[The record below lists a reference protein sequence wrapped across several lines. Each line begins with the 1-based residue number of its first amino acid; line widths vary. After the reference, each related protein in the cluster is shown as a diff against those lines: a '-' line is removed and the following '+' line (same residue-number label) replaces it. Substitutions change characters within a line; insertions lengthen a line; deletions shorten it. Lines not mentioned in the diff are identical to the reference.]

1 MDSGSWTRGAALVL
15 AALLGGGAAVG
26 IGAAVEPDDDGSG
39 TTVLTTAATAPQA
52 ARFAVEDGAGKSIQE
67 IYAQAGPGVVQVT
80 STPAPSSG
88 TFFDSQ
94 GAPSLGSGF
103 VIDKSGRIV
112 TNYHV
117 IQDAQK
123 VEVNFSGDDRVPARV
138 VGSDPSTDLAVL
150 EIDAQARALTPLP
163 LGNSDAVRV
172 GDSVVAIG
180 NPFGL
185 ERTVT
190 AGIVSA
196 LQREITSPNGFTI
209 DKVIQTDAPINKGNS
224 GGPLL
229 SADGAVIGVNSAIEP
244 STAGG
249 NVGIGFAVPINT
261 VREVVSQILEH
272 GRVEHAYLGIRMQ
285 AIDENLAQTF
295 RLPVDSGVLVVD
307 VVDGSPADEAG
318 LQGGD
323 QQVIVN
329 GVSYVLG
336 GDIITAA
343 DGEPLTSPDDLRRMI
358 MDKEP
363 GEAMTLEVQRGDRGE
378 SQRTVSVTLG
388 RQPAEPSG

>member
-1 MDSGSWTRGAALVL
+1 MDSRSWTRGGALV
-15 AALLGGGAAVG
+15 AAGLLGGAAAVG
-26 IGAAVEPDDDGSG
+26 IGAAVDSDEAGG
-39 TTVLTTAATAPQA
+39 MTTVLSTATASPS
-52 ARFAVEDGAGKSIQE
+52 ARFAVDDESAKSVQE
-67 IYAQAGPGVVQVT
+67 IYVQSGPGVVQVT
-80 STPAPSSG
+80 STSVVGNDP
-88 TFFDSQ
+88 FFGSQ
-94 GAPSLGSGF
+94 PRQSLGSGF

-112 TNYHV
+112 TNFHV
-117 IQDAQK
+117 IDGAQE

-196 LQREITSPNGFTI
+196 LQREITAPNGYTI
-209 DKVIQTDAPINKGNS
+209 DKVIQTDAPINHGNS

-229 SADGAVIGVNSAIEP
+229 NPEGAVIGVNSQIEA
-244 STAGG
+244 STGGG

-261 VREVVSQILEH
+261 VKEVVSQILET
-272 GRVEHAYLGIRMQ
+272 GRVEHAYLGVRMQ
-285 AIDENLAQTF
+285 EIDENLAETF
-295 RLPVDSGVLVVD
+295 RLPVDSGILIVD
-307 VVDGSPADEAG
+307 VVDGSPADKAG

-323 QQVIVN
+323 QQVIV
-329 GVSYVLG
+329 GGTSYVLG
-336 GDIITAA
+336 GDIVTAA
-343 DGEPLTSPDDLRRMI
+343 DGQSVATPDDLRRLI
-358 MDKEP
+358 MEKEP
-363 GEAMTLEVQRGDRGE
+363 GETMTLEVNRGDRGE
-378 SQRTVSVTLG
+378 SERTVSVTLG